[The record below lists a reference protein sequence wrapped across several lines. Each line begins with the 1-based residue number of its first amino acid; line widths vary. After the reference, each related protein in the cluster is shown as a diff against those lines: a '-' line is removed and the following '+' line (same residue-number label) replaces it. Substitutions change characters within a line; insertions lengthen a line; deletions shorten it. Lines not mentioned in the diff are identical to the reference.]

1 LPKRGEGLV
10 RWRKKMSS
18 HPLIGEMQTE
28 RIKWARSTMLYGAIS
43 VIARLFL
50 IIASSIVAVE
60 KNLLGSHAGFLVTW
74 VPVLALAVTVVTA
87 IDTWLKPRDKWRGFM
102 EDRDDLTDLLIHA
115 QKIENADATFSDK
128 LTDEFTKLRRRY
140 RTKNVY

>member
-1 LPKRGEGLV
+1 
-10 RWRKKMSS
+10 MSS

-28 RIKWARSTMLYGAIS
+28 RTKWARSTKLYGAIN

-50 IIASSIVAVE
+50 ITASSIVAVE

-74 VPVLALAVTVVTA
+74 VPVLALAVTVVTS

-115 QKIENADATFSDK
+115 QKTENADATFTDK
-128 LTDEFTKLRRRY
+128 LAEEFTKLRRRH